1 MDAALVRECILRYV
15 LTSDAIFYL
24 SVRNG
29 RCEPDLIVVAG
40 IKSNRHSTR
49 TGSIFTC
56 ASRALVG
63 TAKTLGGEV
72 TAQSE
77 LGKGSTFIV
86 TIATGN
92 MEGVALIDPCPH
104 TMHSELVGEPLPEI
118 RLNCCILIVDDRRE
132 IRYLSKHFLS
142 QAGATTREAEDGEQA
157 IGIVTELMSQGSLF
171 ALILLDMQMPRLDG
185 YATATHLR
193 ALGYIGPI
201 IALTADAM
209 QGDMSR
215 CLESGCDDYLSK
227 PIDKQK
233 LLEKVVYFLGKRH
246 KRQG

>member
-1 MDAALVRECILRYV
+1 
-15 LTSDAIFYL
+15 
-24 SVRNG
+24 
-29 RCEPDLIVVAG
+29 
-40 IKSNRHSTR
+40 
-49 TGSIFTC
+49 
-56 ASRALVG
+56 
-63 TAKTLGGEV
+63 
-72 TAQSE
+72 
-77 LGKGSTFIV
+77 
-86 TIATGN
+86 
-92 MEGVALIDPCPH
+92 
-104 TMHSELVGEPLPEI
+104 
-118 RLNCCILIVDDRRE
+118 
-132 IRYLSKHFLS
+132 
-142 QAGATTREAEDGEQA
+142 
-157 IGIVTELMSQGSLF
+157 MSQGSLF

-233 LLEKVVYFLGKRH
+233 LLEKVVYFLGKRD